1 MSQLHK
7 VNANR
12 CNKLHI
18 NSYCFAGLKIFSYLK
33 DSKIESMRKPGKKEL
48 AKTKDTMWKVWCRL
62 CDPKI
67 VMKSFVKIKCSY
79 LKMSNIFQPQGITS
93 RSLYITILFYLSVWE
108 ESYVKS
114 YPLQTTSV
122 YSFPKLGICTRRVKL
137 KTKFFNSEK

>member
-1 MSQLHK
+1 MQQTTYKFLLFCRFK
-7 VNANR
+7 N
-12 CNKLHI
+12 
-18 NSYCFAGLKIFSYLK
+18 IFLSKGFK
-33 DSKIESMRKPGKKEL
+33 DRVDEEARKKEL

-67 VMKSFVKIKCSY
+67 VTKSFVKIKCSY